1 MRQRRSIEGGPS
13 GAASGPAPPESA
25 SRRVVRAPN
34 HLGDVVAALPA
45 MVADGSDV
53 LVVRWLAPLLQMA
66 GVGGEVIP
74 FDRGLAGFLRAASEL
89 RRRGYAEG
97 VLLTPSFSAAWLFR
111 WGGVRHLRGTATDGR
126 SVLLRERVRPETL
139 RPHHRIEAY
148 RLLLGAEPSA
158 AGEAPRAHRLT
169 APGERV
175 ALWRGRLSPGSGPR
189 VGIFP
194 GAHAPARR
202 WAAERFAELARRV
215 AGLGARVVV
224 LGGASEAALTA
235 RVAAAVPGVLDLGG
249 RTDLAD
255 LAALLSLCDLVVTN
269 DTGPMHLAG
278 AVGTPTVSLWGPS
291 DPQEVRQVGAPD
303 VRLTGPSLP
312 CKPCYRNH
320 CGRRGAGTILTDA
333 HEECMRLIEVD
344 AVVAAVEA
352 ALGQRAPGV

>member
-1 MRQRRSIEGGPS
+1 MSERRSAGGGVS
-13 GAASGPAPPESA
+13 DAASGPGLSEGAPH
-25 SRRVVRAPN
+25 RVIRAPN

-45 MVADGSDV
+45 IVADGSDV
-53 LVVRWLAPLLQMA
+53 LVVRWLAPILEMA
-66 GVGGEVIP
+66 AIGGEVIP
-74 FDRGLAGFLRAASEL
+74 FDRGPAGFLRAASEL
-89 RRRGYAEG
+89 RRRGYAAG

-111 WGGVRHLRGTATDGR
+111 WAGVRHLRGTATDGR

-139 RPHHRIEAY
+139 WPHHRIDAY
-148 RLLLGAEPSA
+148 RLLLGAEPSSE
-158 AGEAPRAHRLT
+158 GGAPRAHRLT
-169 APGERV
+169 APEERV
-175 ALWRGRLSPGSGPR
+175 ALWRGRPPTGTGPL

-202 WAAERFAELARRV
+202 WAAERFTELASRV
-215 AGLGARVVV
+215 AGVGARVVV

-235 RVAAAVPGVLDLGG
+235 RVAAAAPGAVDLGG

-278 AVGTPTVSLWGPS
+278 AVGTPTVTLWGPS
-291 DPQEVRQVGAPD
+291 DPHEVRQVGAPD

-352 ALGQRAPGV
+352 ALGQGAPGV